1 MTLQQTSPR
10 GLSTEQ
16 AALALL
22 EHGPNTI
29 PAARPPSAWRRVLV
43 QLRDPMILLLI
54 AAAVLTAS
62 LRDLTDLAVILVVVV
77 LNTTVGVAQEIRAEH
92 ALAALNRL
100 AAPHATVQ
108 RGTQITV
115 VPSADVVPDD
125 VVLLQA
131 GDVVPADLW
140 LFDAVRL
147 QVDESALTG
156 ESVPV
161 EKEAA
166 DELYAG
172 TVVTRGRGTGAVTRT
187 GSGSALGKIAAL
199 LSGQRPRATPLQRR
213 LGALSRMLSIIAVA
227 VSGIVAVVGLL
238 RGLPLPSMIV
248 TAVSL
253 TVAAVPESL
262 PAVVTLALA
271 IGAHRMAQR
280 AAVVRKL
287 PAVETLGAVTMV
299 ATDKTG
305 TLTEGIMQAE
315 RLWTE
320 SGWAQA
326 TGTGYDPAGSLG
338 TPSTT
343 APAGAPPIPA
353 DVERLLRDVALCNDA
368 ALRAPTE
375 DDPVWQAIGDPTEAA
390 LLTLAHRGSVD
401 PDDVRSAYP
410 RIHELPFDSARKRM
424 TTFHEQPGR
433 DDVLVIGKGAPE
445 VMLTPDVTPY
455 GDIDQARTVAEELAD
470 AGYRVLAVADA
481 LLPPGASRTENGL
494 RLAGLVAI
502 TDPVRH
508 NAADVVSSFGQAGI
522 GLLLIT
528 GDAPGTALAVAHRVG
543 IRDGTVVTGADIDN
557 GRDPTTAHVF
567 ARIHPTQKLDIVR
580 AWQAAGHVV
589 AMTGDGVNDA
599 PALRRADIGVAMG
612 QGGTEV
618 ARQAADL
625 VLTDDNLGTV
635 EAAIEEGR
643 RIYTNIR
650 TFLRYALSG
659 GLAEI
664 LVMLIGPLLGFA
676 VPLLPGQILWINMLT
691 HGLPGV
697 AIGAEPA
704 DPKTMQQ
711 PPRSPQEQ
719 ILGAGLWQRIA
730 GTGTLIAAVTL
741 AAAAWARAVGA
752 PWQSMT
758 YLVLGLAQ
766 LGVALALRRPD
777 LQHGRRIRFLDIAV
791 AGALA
796 AQVLPLAL
804 APLRD
809 LLGLQAMTGTEVL
822 GALALASVPGLVT
835 AVRRRSAGDGPG
847 PSGPLRA
854 GTSALPGMQG
864 RGCAV
869 DAGRESAMS
878 DLDKSRIQKDAQR
891 TVARRRTGG
900 STLPEQAILSHLG
913 IELYREQRQTEHR
926 QQGPAG
932 HDDSVDQ

>member
-1 MTLQQTSPR
+1 MTVQQTTPR
-10 GLSTEQ
+10 GLSSDQ
-16 AALALL
+16 ATYALT

-29 PAARPPSAWRRVLV
+29 PAPRAPSAWRRVLL

-62 LRDLTDLAVILVVVV
+62 LHDGTDLTVILVVVV
-77 LNTTVGVAQEIRAEH
+77 LNTAVGVGQEIRAEH

-100 AAPHATVQ
+100 AAPHATV
-108 RGTQITV
+108 RRDGRATV
-115 VPSADVVPDD
+115 VPAAEVVPDD

-131 GDVVPADLW
+131 GDIVPADLR
-140 LFDAVRL
+140 LVDAVRL
-147 QVDESALTG
+147 QADESTLTG

-161 EKEAA
+161 EKDRT

-172 TVVTRGRGTGAVTRT
+172 TIVTRGRGAGLVTRT
-187 GSGSALGKIAAL
+187 GQNSALGKIAAL

-213 LGALSRMLSIIAVA
+213 LAGLSRVLSIAAVALSA
-227 VSGIVAVVGLL
+227 IVAVAGLI

-287 PAVETLGAVTMV
+287 PAVETLGAVTIV

-315 RLWTE
+315 RLWADGETL
-320 SGWAQA
+320 AA
-326 TGTGYDPAGSLG
+326 TGIGY
-338 TPSTT
+338 
-343 APAGAPPIPA
+343 APAGNLASVDGTANSGWPA
-353 DVERLLRDVALCNDA
+353 RSSGSSGVRRLLQDVALCNDA
-368 ALRAPTE
+368 ALRPPTD
-375 DDPVWQAIGDPTEAA
+375 DDPAWRPIGDPTEAA
-390 LLTLAHRGSVD
+390 LLTLAHGGGID
-401 PDDVRSAYP
+401 PDELRAACP
-410 RIHELPFDSARKRM
+410 RTHEIQFDSVRKRM

-433 DDVLVIGKGAPE
+433 DEILVIGKGAPE
-445 VMLTPDVTPY
+445 VMLTADVTPY
-455 GDIDQARTVAEELAD
+455 GDIEQAKTIAAELSE
-470 AGYRVLAVADA
+470 AGYRVLAVADK
-481 LLPPGASRTENGL
+481 LLPPDAPRTEDGL
-494 RLAGLVAI
+494 HLAGLVAI

-508 NAADVVSSFGQAGI
+508 NAADVVSAFDRAGV

-528 GDAPGTALAVAHRVG
+528 GDAPGTALAVAGRIGVS
-543 IRDGTVVTGADIDN
+543 DGEVVTGADIDN
-557 GRDPTTAHVF
+557 GTDPTSGHVF
-567 ARIHPTQKLDIVR
+567 ARIRPEQKLDIVR
-580 AWQAAGHVV
+580 AWQSAGHVV

-635 EAAIEEGR
+635 AAAIEEGR

-659 GLAEI
+659 GLAEV

-676 VPLLPGQILWINMLT
+676 VPLLPAQILWINMLT

-704 DPKTMQQ
+704 DPKTMRQR
-711 PPRSPQEQ
+711 PRPPQEQ

-730 GTGTLIAAVTL
+730 ATGTLITAVTL
-741 AAAAWARAVGA
+741 TAALWARSVGA
-752 PWQSMT
+752 PWQTMSC
-758 YLVLGLAQ
+758 LVLGLAQ
-766 LGVALALRRPD
+766 LGVALALRRPHPPGARH
-777 LQHGRRIRFLDIAV
+777 LRFLDLAV
-791 AGALA
+791 AGAVA
-796 AQVLPLAL
+796 AQLLPLVL
-804 APLRD
+804 EPLRD
-809 LLGLQAMTGTEVL
+809 LLALQPMTGTEL
-822 GALALASVPGLVT
+822 LYACALASLPGLAT
-835 AVRRRSAGDGPG
+835 AARRITR
-847 PSGPLRA
+847 
-854 GTSALPGMQG
+854 
-864 RGCAV
+864 RGET
-869 DAGRESAMS
+869 R
-878 DLDKSRIQKDAQR
+878 
-891 TVARRRTGG
+891 RRRTG
-900 STLPEQAILSHLG
+900 
-913 IELYREQRQTEHR
+913 
-926 QQGPAG
+926 
-932 HDDSVDQ
+932 